1 MFAWFL
7 IALVTLTAVA
17 ASGVLADSGLRWW
30 SAFGQLRREMKRT
43 SDIAELPA
51 FRAGIAQGGAAFGR
65 LPSRPDV
72 VVRPAMRAA

>member
-7 IALVTLTAVA
+7 VALVALTAVA
-17 ASGVLADSGLRWW
+17 ALGVLADSGLRWW
-30 SAFGQLRREMKRT
+30 SAFGQLRRETKRT
-43 SDIAELPA
+43 SVIAELPA

-72 VVRPAMRAA
+72 VVRPATRAA